1 MEKYHDDEDPPQ
13 VAGKMI
19 GKLIVVAV
27 VGLIAAPS
35 AAKAQPAGKAAVVA
49 LVAAASPVSQ
59 TTGPEPTSPA
69 TRAFVQAMRDAG
81 WVEGRNIVIERR
93 SAEGQPERLP
103 AIFAELVARKVDAIV
118 VSGQIGRTQLA
129 QEALRATR
137 TIPIVMVVGPS
148 DPVADGL
155 VVSLARPGRN
165 VTGLTR
171 APDQAIR
178 EKRLQ
183 LLKELAPRVTRVAS
197 LGPRLCFES
206 FRPAAELLGITLV
219 LAEVERVD
227 QFPEAFA
234 TVARERS
241 DGLFVCDTALSYVH
255 GPRIA
260 AFAARRRLPS
270 VYAFRESV
278 EAGGLL
284 SYGSDLVDLFR
295 RAAGYVDRILH
306 GAKPADLPV
315 EQPIKFELAINVK
328 TAKALGL
335 TIPPS
340 IMLQADR
347 VVQ

>member
-1 MEKYHDDEDPPQ
+1 MIVKLLVVVVFL
-13 VAGKMI
+13 VATPT
-19 GKLIVVAV
+19 ATQ
-27 VGLIAAPS
+27 
-35 AAKAQPAGKAAVVA
+35 AQPAGKVPVVA

-59 TTGPEPTSPA
+59 TIGPDPTSPA
-69 TRAFVQAMRDAG
+69 TRAFVHVLRAAG
-81 WVEGRNIVIERR
+81 WIEGRNVVIERR

-103 AIFAELVARKVDAIV
+103 AIFAELVARNVDAIV
-118 VSGQIGRTQLA
+118 VSGQIGRIQLA

-137 TIPIVMVVGPS
+137 TIPIVMVVGPT
-148 DPVADGL
+148 DPIADGL
-155 VVSLARPGRN
+155 VASLARPGGN

-183 LLKELAPRVTRVAS
+183 LLKELAPRITRVAS
-197 LGPRLCFES
+197 LGPRPCFES
-206 FRPAAELLGITLV
+206 YRRAAELLGVTLV
-219 LAEVERVD
+219 LAEVEHVG
-227 QFPEAFA
+227 QFADAFA
-234 TVARERS
+234 IVVRERA

-260 AFAARRRLPS
+260 AFAAQRRLPS

-295 RAAGYVDRILH
+295 RAAGYVDRILR

-315 EQPIKFELAINVK
+315 EQPTKFELAINVK
-328 TAKALGL
+328 AAKALGL
-335 TIPPS
+335 AIPSS
-340 IMLQADR
+340 ILLQADR
-347 VVQ
+347 VVE